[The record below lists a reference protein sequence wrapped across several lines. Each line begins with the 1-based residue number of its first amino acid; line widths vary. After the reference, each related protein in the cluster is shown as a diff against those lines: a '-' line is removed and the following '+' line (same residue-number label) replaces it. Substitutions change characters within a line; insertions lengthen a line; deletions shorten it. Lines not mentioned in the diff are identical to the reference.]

1 MEGSLPVQSQFTVGI
16 SVEGKGDR
24 LVVRAEDALIAALLA
39 GRLGG
44 AGLDVF
50 SVEPLPAG
58 HKFGGLPN
66 VLLTPHVAGATAQ
79 SKRNILVN
87 SITNVARVA
96 RGEAPKFV
104 VSNPRPR

>member
-1 MEGSLPVQSQFTVGI
+1 
-16 SVEGKGDR
+16 
-24 LVVRAEDALIAALLA
+24 LIGALLA

-50 SVEPLPAG
+50 SVEPLPPA

-87 SITNVARVA
+87 SITNVARVV
-96 RGEAPKFV
+96 RGEAPDFV
-104 VSNPRPR
+104 VNDPKPR